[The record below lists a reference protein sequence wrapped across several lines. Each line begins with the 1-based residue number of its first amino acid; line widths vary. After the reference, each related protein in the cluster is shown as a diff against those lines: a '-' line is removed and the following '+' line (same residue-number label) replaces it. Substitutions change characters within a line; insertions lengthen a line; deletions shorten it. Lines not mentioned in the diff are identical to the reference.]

1 MYSSTSLCSCIRV
14 TAQLMEHITC
24 EADTPSQIWVSRMF
38 QSWRVL
44 VVVPSWMAA
53 RLLLLLYLCMDNSRR
68 SGCSALGAA
77 PHDH

>member
-1 MYSSTSLCSCIRV
+1 MSLCSCIRV

-24 EADTPSQIWVSRMF
+24 EADTRSQIWVSRMF

-53 RLLLLLYLCMDNSRR
+53 RLLLYLCMDNRR
-68 SGCSALGAA
+68 SGA
-77 PHDH
+77 PLWVQPRMTTDLY